1 MLLVTLTQIAD
12 ERMNVVWL
20 FEAFPGCRSNEM
32 PTRHC
37 SLARIQL
44 EAKEREKVVEASGDM
59 HDHVQVFK
67 DSRMQ
72 VAVQVSPMLERE
84 GLDIG

>member
-1 MLLVTLTQIAD
+1 
-12 ERMNVVWL
+12 
-20 FEAFPGCRSNEM
+20 M

-72 VAVQVSPMLERE
+72 VAVQVSPMLPRGARHRLISDFPVLVRLCEQI
-84 GLDIG
+84 LAIS